1 VSEQI
6 PETRLGAGRPS
17 HVVVPR
23 RDGAYVLAASVGDDA
38 VTVAAVCL
46 GGAILTR
53 KEFRVNGRR
62 TRPQVIAGRVAS
74 ELLSLQQ
81 RMAPG
86 SWAAGVG
93 IGVPGIV
100 RRTDGHIELAPN
112 LGWENVPFGALVAE
126 RLGLG
131 VPLQVGND
139 ADLGALAE
147 HVRGAGQGVGDLIYL
162 AGEVG
167 LGGGLIVDGRMLHGF
182 GGYAGEIG
190 HLLVNPNGRP
200 CRCGSSGCLETEVS
214 GQALLVA
221 AGLPDDSGHRAVL
234 DLITRAGEGEPVAA
248 AAADHV
254 ARWLGR
260 GVASLVNVF
269 NPELVL
275 LGGVLSPLYALA
287 RDVVRGELA
296 DRVIAAPGRQVRLES
311 PALGTDAVLVGAAE
325 VAFEAAAG
333 RPARGQRPPG
343 GSGAVGSAAAGR
355 GRCRSRG
362 GRGRRRAG
370 R

>member
-1 VSEQI
+1 
-6 PETRLGAGRPS
+6 
-17 HVVVPR
+17 
-23 RDGAYVLAASVGDDA
+23 
-38 VTVAAVCL
+38 
-46 GGAILTR
+46 
-53 KEFRVNGRR
+53 
-62 TRPQVIAGRVAS
+62 
-74 ELLSLQQ
+74 
-81 RMAPG
+81 
-86 SWAAGVG
+86 VG

-190 HLLVNPNGRP
+190 HLLVNPNGRD

-311 PALGTDAVLVGAAE
+311 PALGADAVLVGAAE
-325 VAFEAAAG
+325 VAFEVLLGDPLGDSARPEEAAL
-333 RPARGQRPPG
+333 
-343 GSGAVGSAAAGR
+343 
-355 GRCRSRG
+355 
-362 GRGRRRAG
+362 
-370 R
+370 